1 MFRLLAEVI
10 GDQPALF
17 QLLCGL
23 GYCFAELGKAQHEA
37 MLAGDQNRKA
47 AAILFMLRDQRTSAV
62 T

>member
-1 MFRLLAEVI
+1 
-10 GDQPALF
+10 
-17 QLLCGL
+17 
-23 GYCFAELGKAQHEA
+23 